1 MIVNAR
7 MYCATPQAKRAWK
20 ALLSSA
26 LERADLQ
33 WELIDHD
40 APAPLAALWG
50 RDDLG
55 CVMMCGLPYSQRQPR
70 PTLVAAPIP
79 SPERYGGRALYF
91 TDIAVRAAARYR
103 TLEDTFGG
111 VVGYTLPDSM
121 SGYVA
126 LRRHLLTYRSSH
138 GPLYK
143 SALGGLLNAR
153 QVIEALD
160 QGRIDVGPLDSYYYD
175 LLRKHDPAFASKVRV
190 IASTQAAP
198 IPPLVATAQLAPDA
212 LERLRAALL
221 ALGEREEL
229 LLKGFALPA
238 PADYDELDQA
248 LGAARRY
255 PELW

>member
-7 MYCATPQAKRAWK
+7 MYSATPQAKQAWK

-26 LERADLQ
+26 LEHADLP

-40 APAPLAALWG
+40 APAPLSALWA

-55 CVMMCGLPYSQRQPR
+55 CVMMCGLPYSQRRPR
-70 PTLVAAPIP
+70 VTLVAAPIP
-79 SPERYGGRALYF
+79 SPERYGGRPVYF
-91 TDIAVRAAARYR
+91 TDIAVRADAPYR
-103 TLEDTFGG
+103 TLGDTFGG

-126 LRRHLLTYRSSH
+126 LRRHLLSYRSSH

-143 SALGGLLNAR
+143 SAVGGLLNAR

-175 LLRKHDPAFASKVRV
+175 LLKAGDPEFSSKVRV
-190 IASTQAAP
+190 IASTQPAP
-198 IPPLVATAQLAPDA
+198 IPPLVATAALAPDA
-212 LERLRAALL
+212 LERLRAALI
-221 ALGEREEL
+221 AEGAREAL
-229 LLKGFALPA
+229 LLKGFAVPT
-238 PADYDELDQA
+238 PADYDEIDQA
-248 LGAARRY
+248 LAAARRY